1 MFFPHLD
8 EFACEPLILNP
19 LFAGSGEIGGADADL
34 IAAGCLIDVKTT
46 VDPKF
51 SKTRLLYQ
59 LLGYVLLDYEDA
71 YRIRSV
77 AIYLSRQA
85 LLVRWPLQPLVA
97 MLVGG
102 KAPSLSELRGSF
114 REAVLA
120 ARAGLI

>member
-1 MFFPHLD
+1 MRAAYPQSVVCRQWRDRGCGRRLD
-8 EFACEPLILNP
+8 RCGLSHRREDHRRDC
-19 LFAGSGEIGGADADL
+19 
-34 IAAGCLIDVKTT
+34 
-46 VDPKF
+46 
-51 SKTRLLYQ
+51 
-59 LLGYVLLDYEDA
+59 EDA

-77 AIYLSRQA
+77 AIYLSGQA
-85 LLVRWPLQPLVA
+85 LLVRWPSQPLVA

>member
-1 MFFPHLD
+1 
-8 EFACEPLILNP
+8 

-46 VDPKF
+46 VVPKF

>member
-1 MFFPHLD
+1 MSSHASRLSS
-8 EFACEPLILNP
+8 NP

-46 VDPKF
+46 VVPKF